1 MATDPAYQGGGH
13 QHSGAYPPPPPPGP
27 MYGGAGGGYG
37 GYGYGG
43 GWGPPRRAMYPI
55 ETKPFFLTSEFL
67 VLVLTIVA
75 LSIGVATAEDF
86 DSYRFW
92 PLVAGVTS
100 AYMLSRGIAKS
111 GSKSRGWDP
120 RDDLM
125 ARAGAGGD
133 DRD

>member
-1 MATDPAYQGGGH
+1 
-13 QHSGAYPPPPPPGP
+13 
-27 MYGGAGGGYG
+27 MYGGAGYG
-37 GYGYGG
+37 GYGH
-43 GWGPPRRAMYPI
+43 GWGPPRRPMYPM

-67 VLVLTIVA
+67 VLVLTVVA

-86 DSYRFW
+86 DSHRFW
-92 PLVAGVTS
+92 PLVAGVSS
-100 AYMLSRGIAKS
+100 AYLLSRGLAKS

-125 ARAGAGGD
+125 ARARGEGP